1 MSEENGVTSTAQA
14 GAVDRIV
21 NTILD
26 HPLQALTVALGLGNG
41 QAVVNAAAGGL
52 DVAAAAV
59 EWSGSRWVAA
69 ITWLYERRK
78 WCIGAALCL
87 IFLWFGLLIGA
98 AGAESRGLA
107 ATALVEG
114 FILDGALIAIVGT
127 LLYWG
132 LVTVDVASAPLDWL
146 RGFLRQLGLI
156 TVMPD
161 GRHVVDTDG
170 VKEFFKAI
178 WVYGFLIKVNVAI
191 LIAIAPSFFMLAIIL
206 VSFGA
211 IASYM
216 TIAYYK
222 RQPVEAGFK
231 ILAAWNIT
239 SVVMAAK
246 LAIVYIFLRPIFDA
260 FVNAKGDLVAKTA
273 MIIDH
278 GPFRSVVECWWNGV
292 WTVGKIGV
300 NWDGVG
306 GHPATWMI
314 NGHSVPTAFA
324 IDGVD
329 AFQLGLIAVLV
340 CAVILVS
347 PLTTVAAAL
356 TAYRVLHTTPA
367 GQARIAVVNDDA
379 AVERVRVGHSNNGP
393 VRILR
398 TAFVLALFFGTLI
411 GGFLL
416 VRWVSHEVNT
426 PAVARKMP
434 PVTITIGKGAT
445 APPPAGT
452 PSTRT
457 AANKSTRAGT
467 GMQQPAK
474 GGTPVSD
481 SVDAEW

>member
-1 MSEENGVTSTAQA
+1 MSEEENGVTPTAQA

-59 EWSGSRWVAA
+59 EWSGERWVAV
-69 ITWLYERRK
+69 ITWLYERK
-78 WCIGAALCL
+78 WWVLSVLGGL
-87 IFLWFGLLIGA
+87 IFLWFGLLVGA
-98 AGAESRGLA
+98 AGAESRVLA
-107 ATALVEG
+107 GITLIEG
-114 FILDGALIAIVGT
+114 FVLDGVFFATIGT
-127 LLYWG
+127 LIYWG
-132 LVTVDVASAPLDWL
+132 LATVDVGSAPLNWL
-146 RGFLRQLGLI
+146 RGFLRQLGLV
-156 TVMPD
+156 TTMPD
-161 GRHVVDTDG
+161 GRAVIDTEG

-178 WVYGFLIKVNVAI
+178 FVYGLLIKVNVAI

-206 VSFGA
+206 VAFGA
-211 IASYM
+211 IASYI

-231 ILAAWNIT
+231 ILGAWNVT

-246 LAIVYIFLRPIFDA
+246 LAFVYIFLRPIFDA

-278 GPFRSVVECWWNGV
+278 GLFRSIVECWWNGV
-292 WTVGKIGV
+292 WTIGKAGV

-306 GHPATWMI
+306 GHSATWMI
-314 NGHSVPTAFA
+314 DGQSVPAAFA

-329 AFQLGLIAVLV
+329 AFQLGLIAVLL
-340 CAVILVS
+340 CIVILVS
-347 PLTTVAAAL
+347 PLTTVAAAI
-356 TAYRVLHTTPA
+356 TAYKVIYTTPA
-367 GQARIAVVNDDA
+367 GQTRIAVVNDDA
-379 AVERVRVGHSNNGP
+379 AVERVRVGHGNNGP

-398 TAFVLALFFGTLI
+398 AAFVIALLFGTLI

-416 VRWVSHEVNT
+416 VRWISHEVNT
-426 PAVARKMP
+426 PMVARTIP
-434 PVTITIGKGAT
+434 TFTITVGKGAA
-445 APPPAGT
+445 APAPAVTSG
-452 PSTRT
+452 TRT
-457 AANKSTRAGT
+457 AANKSTSVGAGR
-467 GMQQPAK
+467 QPPK

-481 SVDAEW
+481 GIDAAW